1 MRSRRDGKKREGWL
15 RRSRRR
21 WPVECALCAPEK
33 FQELEK
39 GQREQSRS
47 RSPHPRQFKLDK
59 NRTGYEKVEN
69 EGGQNSKWKDW
80 HEKVKKDCGQTSKW
94 NDGKSHNEDC
104 GP

>member
-1 MRSRRDGKKREGWL
+1 M
-15 RRSRRR
+15 R

-69 EGGQNSKWKDW
+69 EGGQSSKWKDCPSRD
-80 HEKVKKDCGQTSKW
+80 EKAKTYCGHTVKWILKT
-94 NDGKSHNEDC
+94 HNVDC